1 MDYKSFKSMVDEK
14 VKSPEYKEFKEQM
27 NTKKVTLTG
36 EEFAKIV
43 SKVANDIAF
52 VEGISK
58 AMEFTFYAAKLTALI
73 FCNEG
78 EEDNE

>member
-1 MDYKSFKSMVDEK
+1 MDYKSFKKMMEEK
-14 VKSPEYKEFKEQM
+14 KNSTEYKEFKEQM

-36 EEFAKIV
+36 TEFAKIV

-52 VEGISK
+52 EEGINE
-58 AMEFTFYAAKLTALI
+58 AMKFTFNLAKLTALI

-78 EEDNE
+78 EDDNE